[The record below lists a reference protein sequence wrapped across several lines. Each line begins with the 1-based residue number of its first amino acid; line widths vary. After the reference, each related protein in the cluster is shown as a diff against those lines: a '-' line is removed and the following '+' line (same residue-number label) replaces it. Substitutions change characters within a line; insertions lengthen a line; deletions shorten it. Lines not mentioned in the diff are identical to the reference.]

1 MTTTLDAI
9 PAFLA
14 AIETG
19 SIQGAARTLRIAR
32 PTLRRRLEE
41 LEADVGVPLLTRGA
55 ELRPTVA
62 GAVFARRAREMMH
75 ELEGLSRA
83 ARAAGASPQGV
94 LRVGTP
100 AGMPPEMMMQM
111 TEAVRAMWPDV
122 RLELISST
130 TDDDLIGRVDCR
142 FSLEL
147 GEARGPV
154 EVVELGS
161 VSEQLVASRS
171 YLETHGPIESLEH
184 LTGHPVFAWIAPD
197 TGTPTELPVTNGLAH
212 RVELAMATNDLR
224 SLVWLANH
232 DRGVVFMP
240 FETAMTRSP
249 VFEATELV
257 PVLPDLV
264 VRARP
269 RRLVTARAVAGT
281 PVVAAF
287 IELTRTVAEALFAD

>member
-1 MTTTLDAI
+1 MTTSLDAI

-14 AIETG
+14 VVDTG
-19 SIQGAARTLRIAR
+19 SIQRAARTLHIAR

-41 LEADVGVPLLTRGA
+41 LEADVGVPLLSRGA

-62 GAVFARRAREMMH
+62 GQVFATRAREMMK

-94 LRVGTP
+94 LRIGAP
-100 AGMPPEMMMQM
+100 AGMPPEMMTHM
-111 TEAVRAMWPDV
+111 TEAVRAMWPGV
-122 RLELISST
+122 RVELISST
-130 TDDDLIGRVDCR
+130 TNDDLIGRVDCR

-147 GEARGPV
+147 GEPEGAV
-154 EVVELGS
+154 EVLELGS

-171 YLETHGPIESLEH
+171 YVERHGPIESLEQLAEH
-184 LTGHPVFAWIAPD
+184 RLFAWIAPD
-197 TGTPTELPVTNGLAH
+197 TGTPTELPVRNGPAH
-212 RVELAMATNDLR
+212 RVELTMATNDLR

-232 DRGVVFMP
+232 DRGLVFMP
-240 FETAMTRSP
+240 FETAMARAP
-249 VFEATELV
+249 VFEAAELV

-264 VRARP
+264 VRQRP
-269 RRLVTARAVAGT
+269 RRLVTARAIART

-287 IELTRTVAEALFAD
+287 IELTRTVADALFAD

>member
-1 MTTTLDAI
+1 MTTALEAI

-14 AIETG
+14 VVDTG
-19 SIQGAARTLRIAR
+19 SIQGAARALRIAR

-62 GAVFARRAREMMH
+62 GAVFAHRAREMMK
-75 ELEGLSRA
+75 ELEGLGHA

-100 AGMPPEMMMQM
+100 AGMPPEMMTHM
-111 TEAVRAMWPDV
+111 TEAVRAMWPGV
-122 RLELISST
+122 RIELISST
-130 TDDDLIGRVDCR
+130 TNDDLIGRVDCR

-147 GEARGPV
+147 GEPEGAV

-161 VSEQLVASRS
+161 VSEQLLASRS
-171 YLETHGPIESLEH
+171 YLEAHGPIESLEQLAEH
-184 LTGHPVFAWIAPD
+184 RLFAWIAPD
-197 TGTPTELPVTNGLAH
+197 TGTPTRLPVRNRLAH
-212 RVELAMATNDLR
+212 RVELTMATNDLR

-232 DRGVVFMP
+232 DRGLVFMP
-240 FETAMTRSP
+240 FETAMARAP
-249 VFEATELV
+249 VFEAAELV

-264 VRARP
+264 VRERP